1 MWRTVIVD
9 DEPWALEGLA
19 EVIDWRAAGFS
30 IEGRFT
36 DPQEAF
42 AFLCENQPD
51 VVFTDIRMPEIS
63 GVELI
68 SMARQRGIG
77 CKFVLIS
84 AYEDFKAA
92 QQAILLDVCGYVLKP
107 YDQEEINKV
116 AEIIRKHLEKENGV
130 PQLDWQDSPE
140 LTLEKAAA
148 WERELRHFSGGFLCL
163 HEEQG
168 RRPEPL
174 EGGRL
179 LSLPVKGAGSGFLVL
194 SNDARAAR
202 ALFLDGADS
211 AGWGVSQAHAPADEG
226 IPAMLRE
233 AWYSLQCRFHYSVR
247 ELVGEI
253 QLYLCENMGKDLILG
268 QIAQHYHFSEPYF
281 CVLFKRGAGVPVMRF
296 IQLVRINYAA
306 YLIRTTDNRLQDIS
320 EQVGFNNY
328 SYFGKLFKKYQGVT
342 PESCRE

>member
-1 MWRTVIVD
+1 MID

-19 EVIDWRAAGFS
+19 EVIDWQAAGFS

-51 VVFTDIRMPEIS
+51 VVFTDIRMPGIS

-77 CKFVLIS
+77 CEFVLIS

-107 YDQEEINKV
+107 YDPEEIGKV
-116 AEIIRKHLEKENGV
+116 AGILRKHLKGRNAL
-130 PQLDWQDSPE
+130 PQLDWQDPPE
-140 LTLEKAAA
+140 LTLKKAAA
-148 WERELRHFSGGFLCL
+148 WEKEFRRYTGGFLCL
-163 HEEQG
+163 HED
-168 RRPEPL
+168 PDISLEPW
-174 EGGRL
+174 EGVQL
-179 LSLPVKGAGSGFLVL
+179 LPLSVKGAGKSFLVL
-194 SNDARAAR
+194 SNDARSALAAFPCR
-202 ALFLDGADS
+202 E
-211 AGWGVSQAHAPADEG
+211 GWGVSQAHASVEENLPV
-226 IPAMLRE
+226 LLKE
-233 AWYSLQCRFHYSVR
+233 AWYALQCRFHFSAKD
-247 ELVGEI
+247 LVGEI
-253 QLYLCENMGKDLILG
+253 QLYLCENMGEDLILG

-296 IQLVRINYAA
+296 IQLVRVNYAA
-306 YLIRTTDNRLQDIS
+306 YLIRATDKRLQEIS

-328 SYFGKLFKKYQGVT
+328 SYFGKLFKKYQGIT